1 MKINFFKKI
10 LIASV
15 MMVLFIPWLAL
26 AQNDNPDNPKKS
38 FGCPYP
44 TLAECQEWALDS
56 IGTSYGQSAGTVQES
71 AIAQRV
77 GQIIGIVLAF
87 LGVLF
92 LFIVVYSGL
101 GWMTAGGNEEKV
113 TKARQRMTRAAIG
126 LIITIS
132 AYVLTTFVLSK
143 LQNVQT
149 TPEQTDNA
157 CTGTCLDIG
166 TCYPPAHTQDGACQ
180 DGQECC
186 SQ

>member
-1 MKINFFKKI
+1 MAICFNNKLSLIKKGVFA
-10 LIASV
+10 LFLLLTVLYFSPLPV
-15 MMVLFIPWLAL
+15 M
-26 AQNDNPDNPKKS
+26 AQNAAD
-38 FGCPYP
+38 
-44 TLAECQEWALDS
+44 
-56 IGTSYGQSAGTVQES
+56 S
-71 AIAQRV
+71 AINMLDQTVKPAIDPATQPTV
-77 GQIIGIVLAF
+77 PELMAFWVTLILSIV
-87 LGVLF
+87 GVLF
-92 LFIVVYSGL
+92 LILVIYG
-101 GWMTAGGNEEKV
+101 GITWMTAGGNEEKV